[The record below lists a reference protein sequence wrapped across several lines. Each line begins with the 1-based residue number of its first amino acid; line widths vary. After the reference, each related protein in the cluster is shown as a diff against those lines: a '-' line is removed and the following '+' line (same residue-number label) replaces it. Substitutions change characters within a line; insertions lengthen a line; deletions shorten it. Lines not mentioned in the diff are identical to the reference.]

1 VLKSLTP
8 IRLGQNCRTGT
19 AGDMTEEMSSPDA
32 VTRLLLDWSDG
43 DEHSRDEMLPL
54 VYDELR
60 RLAALYLLRER
71 RDHTLQPTALVHE
84 AYLRLVDQ
92 RQVNWKN
99 RAQFVGLAAVM
110 MRRILVN
117 HARDRAADKRGGDMR
132 KVPLS
137 DADTPGKPQEVDVI
151 VLHEALDQLSAIDPR
166 KSRIVE
172 LKFFGGLTTNE
183 IAEVLQLSPATIE
196 RDWSFAR
203 AWLYD
208 AMGGEA

>member
-1 VLKSLTP
+1 
-8 IRLGQNCRTGT
+8 
-19 AGDMTEEMSSPDA
+19 MTKGLPSSP

-43 DEHSRDEMLPL
+43 NERARNEMLPL

-60 RLAALYLLRER
+60 RLAASYLVRER
-71 RDHTLQPTALVHE
+71 RGHTLQPTALVHE

-117 HARDRAADKRGGDMR
+117 YARARAADKRGGDVP

-137 DADTPGKPQEVDVI
+137 VAEDVWQPPEVDAI
-151 VLHEALDQLSAIDPR
+151 ALHDALDRLSALDPR
-166 KSRIVE
+166 KSHIVE
-172 LKFFGGLTTNE
+172 LKFFGGLTTSE
-183 IAEVLQLSPATIE
+183 IAEVLQISPATIE
-196 RDWSFAR
+196 RDWNFAR

-208 AMGGEA
+208 AVAGGT